1 MGSMGIDRSFW
12 GLLDAADRTALRGS
26 ATCVEFA
33 PGSVI
38 CHQGDLSRN
47 VLVVSRGRVRVS
59 RFALSGEETVLAVR
73 GPGEIIGELS
83 AVDGRRR
90 SATLIAVDSVCGMVI
105 TARALET
112 LCRARPGITWA
123 MLRVVA
129 SRQRA
134 MVDQQDLRTGPS
146 LHRVGAML
154 LDLAHRGADDLIAT
168 VPLTQRELAGIVGI
182 SRETLARTLKVLRDA
197 GIILTRRNGIEILRE
212 EELRALCGI

>member
-1 MGSMGIDRSFW
+1 MGIDRSFW

-38 CHQGDLSRN
+38 CHQGDPTRN

-73 GPGEIIGELS
+73 GPGEIIGELA
-83 AVDGRRR
+83 AVDGRSR
-90 SATLIAVDSVCGMVI
+90 SATLTAVDSVCGLVI
-105 TARALET
+105 TARALEG
-112 LCRARPGITWA
+112 LCRRRPGITWA

-134 MVDQQDLRTGPS
+134 MVDQQELRTGPS

-168 VPLTQRELAGIVGI
+168 VPLTQRELAGIAGI

-212 EELRALCGI
+212 EELRVLCGI